1 MYIHN
6 YNQNK
11 VLSANEKITDHV
23 ELQPFPH
30 ILKEFPPILKVK
42 CCQVT
47 VVGIFFFFYFRFYLP
62 ERAQAGGE
70 AGSRSTEQG
79 A

>member
-47 VVGIFFFFYFRFYLP
+47 VVGIFFFLF
-62 ERAQAGGE
+62 
-70 AGSRSTEQG
+70 
-79 A
+79 